1 MSQEEITAVD
11 ARRNELID
19 KERLTDKQAAI
30 LAAFDENPG
39 ATYSDIADVATEILP
54 DDMSVTGSYAAEQ
67 IKQRRPDWF
76 ENGERLRPSEVDAA
90 EPDEDEDEVADD
102 VQDLAEGA
110 TVETGTP
117 EPGVE
122 VDDSRV
128 ALLADWYGVS
138 EEEATQMARAEQIA
152 DVEFSGREGIEE
164 PEPEPEPEEEA
175 LAVGMNEDEWLRIVA
190 YLHLFANTDA
200 GARHEEK
207 LMTLAGK
214 ISTQALEE

>member
-1 MSQEEITAVD
+1 MTEVE

-54 DDMSVTGSYAAEQ
+54 DDMSVTGSYATEQ

-90 EPDEDEDEVADD
+90 EPDEDEDEVPDD
-102 VQDLAEGA
+102 VQKIAEGSP
-110 TVETGTP
+110 VSTGKP
-117 EPGVE
+117 EPEVE

-128 ALLADWYGVS
+128 ALLADWYGVG
-138 EEEATQMARAEQIA
+138 EEEARQMARAEQIA
-152 DVEFSGREGIEE
+152 DVEFSGREGVEE
-164 PEPEPEPEEEA
+164 PEPEPAPEPEPEQEE
-175 LAVGMNEDEWLRIVA
+175 LSVGMDEDEWLRIVA
-190 YLHLFANTDA
+190 YLHLFANTQA
-200 GARHEEK
+200 GAPHEER
-207 LMTLAGK
+207 LMDLAGK